1 MSPVAVAVAVAIA
14 INTTITGQG
23 WWALVKW

>member
-1 MSPVAVAVAVAIA
+1 VSPVAVAVAVAIA